1 MYVVYYSLVG
11 DAAQVTNEATNS
23 LEDAQILLSQA
34 TGVYYTTSAVPVGAE
49 NNQAVDALVALQP
62 QWCLTVLF

>member
-1 MYVVYYSLVG
+1 MG

-62 QWCLTVLF
+62 Q